1 MNPYFYKI
9 QHKPT
14 GKIYIGSQYGKN
26 SDSKNL
32 LNDYFTSSK
41 SVKRLMEQDGTES
54 FVILL
59 IDERLDAREYEQ
71 KYLLET
77 YYEIGRDRFLNEY
90 LNRNL
95 SPGILLTKDII
106 DKANKKRKVSNSLS
120 AKKLLEEGRHNF
132 QINKGITLDHV
143 KKLRSQRMIG
153 NKLGSLRKI
162 TDELKNKLSEKS
174 KGNTNVRD
182 TKWWNNGEQR
192 RRSKTSPGEGWK
204 EGFQINGC

>member
-26 SDSKNL
+26 SDPKNL

-41 SVKRLMEQDGTES
+41 SVKRLMEQDGMES

>member
-1 MNPYFYKI
+1 MKPYFYKI
-9 QHKPT
+9 QHKSS
-14 GKIYIGSQYGKN
+14 GKIYVGSQYGKN
-26 SDSKNL
+26 SDPKNL
-32 LNDYFTSSK
+32 LNCYFTSSK
-41 SVKRLMEQDGTES
+41 LVKQIIKEDGVDS

-77 YYEIGRDRFLNEY
+77 YNQIGRDKFLNEY
-90 LNRNL
+90 FNRNL

-106 DKANKKRKVSNSLS
+106 AKANEKRKVSNSLS
-120 AKKLLEEGRHNF
+120 AKKLLEQGRHNF
-132 QINKGITLDHV
+132 QLNRGITLDHV
-143 KKLRSQRMIG
+143 KKLRSERMSG
-153 NKLGSLRKI
+153 NKLGALRKI
-162 TDELKNKLSEKS
+162 TNELRNKLSEKS

-204 EGFQINGC
+204 EGFQINRC